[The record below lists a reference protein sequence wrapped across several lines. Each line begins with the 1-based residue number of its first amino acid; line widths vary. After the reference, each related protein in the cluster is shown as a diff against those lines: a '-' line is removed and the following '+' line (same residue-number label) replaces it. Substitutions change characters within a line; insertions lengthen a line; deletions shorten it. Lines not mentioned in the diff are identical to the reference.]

1 MMSEKDGDRIVHLFQ
16 NILDQRE
23 KEIEESLER
32 LRRTI
37 KASDKA
43 EFVWI
48 MENTQKLIPQGAN
61 LN

>member
-1 MMSEKDGDRIVHLFQ
+1 MKDGDRYVEMFQDIV
-16 NILDQRE
+16 DQRE
-23 KEIEESLER
+23 KEINESLER

-37 KASDKA
+37 KKSDKA
-43 EFVWI
+43 EFVWR